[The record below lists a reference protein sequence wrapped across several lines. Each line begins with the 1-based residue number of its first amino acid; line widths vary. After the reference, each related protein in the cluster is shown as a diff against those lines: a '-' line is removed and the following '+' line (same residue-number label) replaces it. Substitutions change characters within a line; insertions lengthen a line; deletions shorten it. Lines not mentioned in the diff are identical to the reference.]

1 MEVKN
6 KLTVTRG
13 DREGNSRERRGRV
26 KSKNRYKGPMVKDN
40 GVGIVF
46 GSGGWMGHGRATGG
60 KNGTTVTEQQQ
71 INK

>member
-1 MEVKN
+1 MDN
-6 KLTVTRG
+6 KAS
-13 DREGNSRERRGRV
+13 E
-26 KSKNRYKGPMVKDN
+26 YKGPMDEDN
-40 GVGIVF
+40 VEGIVF